1 MVLTA
6 TTKEKTSPPYLSDED
21 HCLSAAF
28 RNLNDLSA
36 AWWGGRPRLQSRS
49 PGWLYATT
57 STRNSESA
65 DLLHDLENR
74 FPKAQLIVGRIG
86 APKAVRAVARA
97 CALNSLAVV
106 IPCHRVVRKDGAL
119 SGYRWGVERKRALL
133 EREAAS

>member
-28 RNLNDLSA
+28 SNLNDVSA
-36 AWWGGRPRLQSRS
+36 ARWGGRPRLQSRS
-49 PGWLYATT
+49 PGRLYATT
-57 STRNSESA
+57 SIRNSESA
-65 DLLHDLENR
+65 DLLHHLENR
-74 FPKAQLIVGRIG
+74 FRKAQLIAS
-86 APKAVRAVARA
+86 APKAARAVARA

-106 IPCHRVVRKDGAL
+106 IPCHRVVRNDGAL

-133 EREAAS
+133 ELE